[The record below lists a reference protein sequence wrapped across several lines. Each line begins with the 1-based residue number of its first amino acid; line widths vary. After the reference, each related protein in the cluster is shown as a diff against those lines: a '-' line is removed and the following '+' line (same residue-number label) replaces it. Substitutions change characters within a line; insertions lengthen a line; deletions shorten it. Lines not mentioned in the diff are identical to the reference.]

1 VELEERSSCGCL
13 VLEVLERTGRAGWLA
28 VVAVVASTLPLCAV
42 PAVAVGMMTG
52 DVVTADFGQLQPLVP
67 CSWKVRPRE
76 LLPVSD
82 GALSPPAIS
91 SRLEMDGSE
100 GLCSS
105 AGGEGGDWISC
116 RWYCWSA
123 WLRCRGYWGEEE
135 LDIG

>member
-1 VELEERSSCGCL
+1 M
-13 VLEVLERTGRAGWLA
+13 LERRRLSGRAGWM
-28 VVAVVASTLPLCAV
+28 VAVAVAASSLTLGAV
-42 PAVAVGMMTG
+42 PALAVGKMTG
-52 DVVTADFGQLQPLVP
+52 DVVTADFGQLRPLVLS
-67 CSWKVRPRE
+67 SWKVRPRG

-82 GALSPPAIS
+82 GGRSPPAIS

-105 AGGEGGDWISC
+105 AGGEGGDWMCC

-123 WLRCRGYWGEEE
+123 GWWCRGYWGEAE